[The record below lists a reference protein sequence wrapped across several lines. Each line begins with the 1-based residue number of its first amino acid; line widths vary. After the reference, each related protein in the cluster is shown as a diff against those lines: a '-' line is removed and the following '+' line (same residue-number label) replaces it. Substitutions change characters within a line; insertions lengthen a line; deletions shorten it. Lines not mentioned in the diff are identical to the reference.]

1 MVGGDEMRRNRF
13 DRSKD
18 DIVFDS
24 INYCLMTAVLVIVL
38 YPLVYILGASFSDP
52 YKVASGEMWL
62 YPVEFTLEGYQ
73 YLLKYSEIWVS
84 YGNTIVYT
92 IAGTSLNLVVTLP
105 CAYALSRK
113 DFVGRGWLMLL
124 IMIPMYFTGG
134 LVPTYITV
142 KRLGLL
148 DTRLMLIVGGATATY
163 NLIVSRTFFSST
175 IPMELQE
182 AGVIDGCSNWK
193 LFIRIVMPLSM
204 PIVAVMAMFFGVG
217 HWNEYFGAMIYLK
230 SRSLYPLQLIL
241 REILIQSEV
250 AAEMAMVDSDLIE
263 SAARQARISDMIK
276 YTAIVIS
283 IAPMLLV
290 YGFLQRYFVKG
301 IMIGAIKG

>member
-1 MVGGDEMRRNRF
+1 
-13 DRSKD
+13 
-18 DIVFDS
+18 
-24 INYCLMTAVLVIVL
+24 
-38 YPLVYILGASFSDP
+38 
-52 YKVASGEMWL
+52 
-62 YPVEFTLEGYQ
+62 
-73 YLLKYSEIWVS
+73 
-84 YGNTIVYT
+84 
-92 IAGTSLNLVVTLP
+92 
-105 CAYALSRK
+105 
-113 DFVGRGWLMLL
+113 
-124 IMIPMYFTGG
+124 
-134 LVPTYITV
+134 
-142 KRLGLL
+142 
-148 DTRLMLIVGGATATY
+148 
-163 NLIVSRTFFSST
+163 
-175 IPMELQE
+175 
-182 AGVIDGCSNWK
+182 
-193 LFIRIVMPLSM
+193 M

>member
-1 MVGGDEMRRNRF
+1 MRRNRF

-84 YGNTIVYT
+84 YGNMIVYT
-92 IAGTSLNLVVTLP
+92 IAGTILNLVVTLP

>member
-1 MVGGDEMRRNRF
+1 M
-13 DRSKD
+13 
-18 DIVFDS
+18 
-24 INYCLMTAVLVIVL
+24 
-38 YPLVYILGASFSDP
+38 
-52 YKVASGEMWL
+52 
-62 YPVEFTLEGYQ
+62 
-73 YLLKYSEIWVS
+73 
-84 YGNTIVYT
+84 
-92 IAGTSLNLVVTLP
+92 
-105 CAYALSRK
+105 SRK
-113 DFVGRGWLMLL
+113 S
-124 IMIPMYFTGG
+124 
-134 LVPTYITV
+134 
-142 KRLGLL
+142 
-148 DTRLMLIVGGATATY
+148 
-163 NLIVSRTFFSST
+163 IVSRTFFSST